1 MSSAELLAEAAEGPA
16 LIGIFLNAM
25 LYGAMITQTFFY
37 FSTYRTDPA
46 WIKIYVAV
54 LFVADSLNAVFN
66 LAWIYGVLINNFGNE
81 EALGVGNWLFQTE
94 EAMTGIISMQVQF
107 FYAWRLQK
115 LTGNK
120 LIVAAVVISSLVG
133 GLSGIGTAIGVG
145 MLREFARL
153 QELKVVVSLWLIGS
167 AVCDV
172 VITGA
177 LTLHLRKHRTGFSRT
192 DTLITK
198 ITQVI
203 VSNGLLTAIFAV
215 ADIIAFLATDKSYHL
230 IFNFPL
236 SKLYGNSVMS
246 SLNARSILIN
256 SSSKSSPSYQG
267 DVTAARVAIGGNGGV
282 GSVASKGIV
291 RGAQIMVNVET
302 HEMADVIGGPTN
314 DVEWQKSSAGSG
326 DTKAM
331 AL

>member
-1 MSSAELLAEAAEGPA
+1 MSSAEMLAQAAEGPA

-37 FSTYRTDPA
+37 FSTYKTDPT
-46 WIKIYVAV
+46 WIRIYVTV
-54 LFVADSLNAVFN
+54 LFVADSLNAAFN

-94 EAMTGIISMQVQF
+94 EAMTGIISMQVQL
-107 FYAWRLQK
+107 FYAWRLYK
-115 LTGNK
+115 LTGSK
-120 LIVAAVVISSLVG
+120 LIVAAVVMTSLLG
-133 GLSGIGTAIGVG
+133 GLSGIGTAVGVG
-145 MLREFARL
+145 MVREFAKL
-153 QELKVVVSLWLIGS
+153 QKLKIIVSLWLIGS

-172 VITGA
+172 IITIA
-177 LTLHLRKHRTGFSRT
+177 LTWHLRSHRTGFSRT

-198 ITQVI
+198 ITQLI

-215 ADIIAFLATDKSYHL
+215 ADIVAFLATNKSYHL

-236 SKLYGNSVMS
+236 SKLYGNSAMS
-246 SLNARSILIN
+246 SLNARSILMN

-267 DVTAARVAIGGNGGV
+267 DTPARVAIGGTGGVV
-282 GSVASKGIV
+282 GSVATKGI
-291 RGAQIMVNVET
+291 GQIMVNVET
-302 HEMADVIGGPTN
+302 HEMADVVGKPID
-314 DVEWQKSSAGSG
+314 DVEWQKSSTGS